1 MTDNNQSFTIT
12 QSNFETEVIN
22 NDLTVLVDF
31 WAPWCGPCRVMNPII
46 ESLSAKFAGKVKV
59 GKANI
64 DDHADLATQYEI
76 QAVPT
81 ILIFQNGEVV
91 ATFPGLVTELAVAEK
106 LTSLTT
112 ENENFA
118 NKNKSQAA

>member
-12 QSNFETEVIN
+12 QSNFESEVLN
-22 NDLTVLVDF
+22 NELTVLVDF

-46 ESLSAKFAGKVKV
+46 ESVSAKFADTVRV

-64 DDHADLATQYEI
+64 DDHGDLATRYQI

-81 ILIFQNGEVV
+81 ILIFQNGEVM
-91 ATFPGLVTELAVAEK
+91 ATLPGLVTESAIANK

-112 ENENFA
+112 KTQELSVNH
-118 NKNKSQAA
+118 